1 MYNYVLKHKSS
12 LNPALIK
19 GLAGLVLGFGVVTQG
34 WACACGCGVFDV
46 GLPGLPVSGMN
57 DQVSLQYSFM
67 NQNWNHSGA
76 SGQVGAL
83 NPDKQIGT
91 NFYTLYGQHMFNDNW
106 GVEAMLPYWT
116 RTFTTDTSGVPGQI
130 NPSPS
135 IRSANISSLS
145 DLRVM
150 GMYTGFSKDKSSGL
164 TFGLKLPTGP
174 VNPAPL
180 IDRDTAPG
188 TGTTDLLLG
197 YYSMGNF
204 SANWG
209 WFSQGTWRHALD
221 HYQGYK
227 PGDSLNTVAGV
238 TWNAI
243 EASTHVIPMMQVNA
257 LWRARDQ
264 GGGDALYG
272 NLNSGYAN
280 IFLAPGA
287 LIDLSRHW
295 QANTS
300 IYLPLYR
307 YANGDQLVPHW
318 MVNAGITYLF

>member
-1 MYNYVLKHKSS
+1 MYHYGLKHKSS

-116 RTFTTDTSGVPGQI
+116 RTFTTDTSGVPGQV

-243 EASTHVIPMMQVNA
+243 EASTHVIPSMQVNS
-257 LWRARDQ
+257 LWRARYQ
-264 GGGDALYG
+264 WGGDALYG